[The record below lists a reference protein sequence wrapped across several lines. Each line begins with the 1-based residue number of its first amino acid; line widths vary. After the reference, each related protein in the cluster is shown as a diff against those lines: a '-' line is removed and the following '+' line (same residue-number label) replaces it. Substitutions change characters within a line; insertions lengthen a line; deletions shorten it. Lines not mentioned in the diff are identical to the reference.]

1 MVKAVSRGQALEVAA
16 RVATQTKWEEL
27 DGDDLQKLINLS
39 PEEFCKRLTAFLKAG
54 AIMPAVEVQPPAP
67 KRIRPPKGARIHTL
81 RVRTKLD
88 SEWQAAINAAGPN
101 TPDHYNVRRVED
113 QYAPTGTGHVVEEFI
128 LLNYPNGDGSWG
140 KALAWAKAKDLKNT
154 DPRRVFAV
162 GKEHPTLHTELG
174 CDPMYVVATTECTFE
189 GDHSACYVWWNG
201 SKREANLN
209 WVSNFGNSNDWFA
222 FRNSLHFSPRPVR
235 G

>member
-101 TPDHYNVRRVED
+101 TPDHYNVRKVGDR
-113 QYAPTGTGHVVEEFI
+113 YPPTGAGYVVEELI
-128 LLNYPNGDGSWG
+128 LLNYPNGGGSYDR
-140 KALAWAKAKDLKNT
+140 ARAWARRVGLKDT
-154 DPRRVFAV
+154 DPRQVFAV
-162 GKEHPTLHTELG
+162 GAQHPQLHRELD
-174 CDPMYVVATTECTFE
+174 CNPMYVVATTEGAFE
-189 GDHSACYVWWNG
+189 GNRSACFVWWRG
-201 SKREANLN
+201 SKREASLY
-209 WVSNFGNSNDWFA
+209 WVGAFGLSDGWFA
-222 FRNSLHFSPRPVR
+222 FRK
-235 G
+235 